1 MVYDTGERNNLIDD
15 PACREI
21 ADTLRRKLQE
31 HMERTN
37 DPLLA
42 GPIEVRPEWK
52 VNRKE
57 CMQAS
62 SKNPDDYVSLGRKK
76 S

>member
-1 MVYDTGERNNLIDD
+1 
-15 PACREI
+15 
-21 ADTLRRKLQE
+21 
-31 HMERTN
+31 MERTH

-42 GPIEVRPEWK
+42 GPIQVQPQWK